1 MSSLVVL
8 LRKALILDK
17 KTDDLMGNAGQ
28 KRRPQVLIGR
38 LRFRVSRFQSFSFY
52 RGQSNLR
59 FCLLVC
65 AQPIT
70 VTVLTLFIL
79 NQIRH
84 R

>member
-1 MSSLVVL
+1 
-8 LRKALILDK
+8 
-17 KTDDLMGNAGQ
+17 MGNAGQ
-28 KRRPQVLIGR
+28 KRRPQALIGR
-38 LRFRVSRFQSFSFY
+38 LRFCVIRFQSFSFD

-65 AQPIT
+65 AQPTT
-70 VTVLTLFIL
+70 VTVLALFIL

>member
-1 MSSLVVL
+1 
-8 LRKALILDK
+8 
-17 KTDDLMGNAGQ
+17 MGNAGR

-38 LRFRVSRFQSFSFY
+38 LPFRVVRFQSLSFY

-65 AQPIT
+65 AQLTT
-70 VTVLTLFIL
+70 VTVLALFIL

>member
-28 KRRPQVLIGR
+28 KRRPQVLIRR

-65 AQPIT
+65 AQPT
-70 VTVLTLFIL
+70 TMTVLTLFIL